1 MAYHSDFAGA
11 AFDIGNLSRGDTG
24 QVADPEAAQ
33 DHRRLVIAF
42 VGMAFEARI
51 AAGPGVLVVCRSDRE
66 QLAAMAGSA
75 VRQGYR
81 GIISFGVAGGLADS
95 LRPGD
100 WVVASAVHE
109 SQAVHKS
116 QAIRETDRPWSRK
129 LLRAI
134 DGAQY
139 APILGVDNPVAEP
152 AVKRELRRATGAAAC
167 DMESHVVSRLAEA
180 HGLAFAALRVIVDP
194 AECVVP
200 RAALASMGPD
210 GRTDIPAL
218 LRDLV
223 ARPSQLVQLAR
234 LALDALTARTE
245 LQRVRN
251 LLGPHFGL
259 VDDLNEA
266 AVTAYA

>member
-1 MAYHSDFAGA
+1 MGYHSDFAGA
-11 AFDIGNLSRGDTG
+11 AFDIGTIDKGDTG
-24 QVADPEAAQ
+24 QIADLAAVP
-33 DHRRLVIAF
+33 DHRPIVIAF

-51 AAGPGVLVVCRSDRE
+51 AAGPGVLVMCRSDRE

-81 GIISFGVAGGLADS
+81 GMISFGVAGGLADS

-109 SQAVHKS
+109 SQSV
-116 QAIRETDRPWSRK
+116 RETDRAWSRK

-134 DGAQY
+134 DGAHY
-139 APILGVDNPVAEP
+139 APILGVDTPVVEP
-152 AVKRELRRATGAAAC
+152 AVKRELRRTSGAAAC

-194 AECVVP
+194 AQRTVP

-223 ARPSQLVQLAR
+223 TRPSQLIQLAR
-234 LALDALTARTE
+234 LSLDALTARTE

-259 VDDLNEA
+259 VDA
-266 AVTAYA
+266 A

>member
-24 QVADPEAAQ
+24 QVADLEAAQ
-33 DHRRLVIAF
+33 DHRRIVIAF

-66 QLAAMAGSA
+66 QLAAVAGSA

-109 SQAVHKS
+109 SQA
-116 QAIRETDRPWSRK
+116 IRETDRAWSRK

-194 AECVVP
+194 AERVVP

-266 AVTAYA
+266 AVTAFA

>member
-11 AFDIGNLSRGDTG
+11 GFEIGNLSRGDTG
-24 QVADPEAAQ
+24 QVADSAATQ
-33 DHRRLVIAF
+33 DHRRTVIAF

-51 AAGPGVLVVCRSDRE
+51 AAGPGVLVMCRSDRE
-66 QLAAMAGSA
+66 QVAAMADSA

-81 GIISFGVAGGLADS
+81 GMISFGVAGGLADS

-109 SQAVHKS
+109 SQSV
-116 QAIRETDRPWSRK
+116 RETDSAWSRK

-134 DGAQY
+134 DGAHY

-152 AVKRELRRATGAAAC
+152 AMKRELRRTSGAAAC

-194 AECVVP
+194 AQRAVP
-200 RAALASMGPD
+200 RAALAGMGPD
-210 GRTDIPAL
+210 GRTDVPAL

-223 ARPSQLVQLAR
+223 RRPSQFLQIAR
-234 LALDALTARTE
+234 LALDTLTARTE

-259 VDDLNEA
+259 VDA
-266 AVTAYA
+266 I